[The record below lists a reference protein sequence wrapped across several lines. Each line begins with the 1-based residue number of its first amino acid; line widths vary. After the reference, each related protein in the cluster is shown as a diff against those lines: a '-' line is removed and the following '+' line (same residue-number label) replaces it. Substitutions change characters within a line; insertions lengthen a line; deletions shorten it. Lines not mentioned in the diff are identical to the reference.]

1 MSINTISK
9 VKNLY
14 SFIQDEL
21 DLEPVKH
28 EVADLLD
35 AMEREEDDLDY
46 YWEVGKQEWR
56 VIHVNAIDEIAEEE
70 IKDLVQEVYLHQ
82 ADLSKLWWIAI
93 DWQET
98 AENVI
103 NADGYGHHFGRYDG
117 HEYEFNNY
125 YFFRTN

>member
-21 DLEPVKH
+21 ELEPVKH

-46 YWEVGKQEWR
+46 YWEVGRQEWR
-56 VIHVNAIDEIAEEE
+56 VIHVNAIDEIAQEE
-70 IKDLVQEVYLHQ
+70 IKELVEEVYLHQ
-82 ADLSKLWWIAI
+82 VNFNQLWWIAI
-93 DWQET
+93 DWEET

-103 NADGYGHHFGRYDG
+103 NADGYGHHFGSYDG
-117 HEYEFNNY
+117 NEYEFNNY